1 MAGPFHPDGS
11 QASDVVGS
19 PYRRSPGA
27 FKFHK
32 AKSIASDP
40 DIEFILAFAAS
51 GCMHLATNSAEFVQR
66 SAAK

>member
-1 MAGPFHPDGS
+1 MLLVLPI
-11 QASDVVGS
+11 
-19 PYRRSPGA
+19 GA
-27 FKFHK
+27 RPALFKFHK
-32 AKSIASDP
+32 AKSIASGP